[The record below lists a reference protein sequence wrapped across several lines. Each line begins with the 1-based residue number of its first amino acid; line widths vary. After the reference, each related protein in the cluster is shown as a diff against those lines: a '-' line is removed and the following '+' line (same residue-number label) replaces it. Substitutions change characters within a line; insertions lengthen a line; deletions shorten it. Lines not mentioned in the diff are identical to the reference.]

1 MFWPRPSLIHELAVS
16 MERKPQ
22 GLPQDL
28 FDLYYRSTTKAFTS
42 VLNGHICLSPP
53 LANTKG
59 QGMFHLFIELKAGA
73 DHLKLFFVLFNG
85 QE

>member
-1 MFWPRPSLIHELAVS
+1 

-22 GLPQDL
+22 GLPQDM
-28 FDLYYRSTTKAFTS
+28 FDLYYRSSLKAFTP
-42 VLNGHICLSPP
+42 VLNYHICLSPP

-73 DHLKLFFVLFNG
+73 NYPKLFFVLFNG